1 MGSVVRI
8 GRLPRHALASG
19 YAHRRPRH
27 ASGDGRKP
35 QAQYK
40 GSEKFF
46 PQTRRVKR
54 LTCDRLGRCDLYGES
69 MIRLAPSSFRQWGR
83 RRTCRALCRT
93 MLRQLALVET
103 VNHIDRCRTCREEIA
118 KRRGLG
124 WHMACALI
132 RSEGENNIRN
142 LPVTEY

>member
-1 MGSVVRI
+1 
-8 GRLPRHALASG
+8 
-19 YAHRRPRH
+19 
-27 ASGDGRKP
+27 
-35 QAQYK
+35 
-40 GSEKFF
+40 
-46 PQTRRVKR
+46 
-54 LTCDRLGRCDLYGES
+54 